1 MNKTVLMSALLL
13 ALGAGGGYW
22 AAKQTS
28 DGASAKE
35 KTPLYWVNPMDPRDK
50 RDAPAKDNMG
60 MDFIPVYEEQ
70 KSGSPGTVTISPE
83 IQQNLG
89 VRLAKVE
96 RLSIHQQIETVGYV
110 GYDEDKLEAVNA
122 RMAGWIRT
130 LAIKSEGQQVSKGS
144 LIYELYAPDLVNA
157 QHEYLLALGVS
168 NTKGTA
174 NPLLLRAAEG
184 KLKSLQVPADQIA
197 ALKRSRQV
205 QETVRI
211 YAPSSGYVSEL
222 KVREG
227 QYVEP
232 AAALF
237 NISTLKQVWV
247 SAEVFERQAAQLKV
261 GDPVT
266 MTLDYAPGRSWQGKV
281 DYLYPTLDATT
292 RTLKVRLR
300 FANPD
305 EFLKPNMFA
314 KVSIRTGQ
322 GEPQL
327 VVPSEAVIRTG
338 SQDRLVLAR
347 GDGSFKSVAVTLG
360 PQFGDKV
367 AIKAGVEA
375 GDNIVSSAQ
384 FLLDS
389 ESAIDSDFQRMTAVR
404 PAQVW
409 TQGEVES
416 IDLANRTLM
425 VSHQP
430 IPEWQWPAM
439 EMEFT
444 VAEGVDI
451 SKLVEGQT
459 LHLQVMQEGDEY
471 HITTIHQEKAPATD
485 GHAKRGTDEMEKMEG
500 MDHSQHQMT
509 MPEVEKKS

>member
-1 MNKTVLMSALLL
+1 MSQKLLVAALLL
-13 ALGAGGGYW
+13 TLGAGGGYW
-22 AAKQTS
+22 VAKQTT
-28 DGASAKE
+28 DGASVKE

-60 MDFIPVYEEQ
+60 MDFIPIYEEKQ
-70 KSGSPGTVTISPE
+70 GGSPGTITISPE

-96 RLSIHQQIETVGYV
+96 RLPIHQQIETVGYV
-110 GYDEDKLEAVNA
+110 GYDEDSLEAVNA

-130 LAIKSEGQQVSKGS
+130 LAIKSEGQKVTKGS

-157 QHEYLLALGVS
+157 QHEYLLAL
-168 NTKGTA
+168 NTA

-205 QETVRI
+205 RETISI

-237 NISTLKQVWV
+237 NISTLQQVWV

-266 MTLDYAPGRSWQGKV
+266 MTLDYAPGRSWQGRV
-281 DYLYPTLDATT
+281 DYLYPTLDAAT

-300 FANPD
+300 FDNPD

-314 KVSIRTGQ
+314 KVSIRTGK
-322 GEPQL
+322 GEPQM

-338 SQDRLVLAR
+338 NQNRLVLAL

-360 PQFGDKV
+360 AQFGDKV
-367 AIKAGVEA
+367 AIEEGVET
-375 GDNIVSSAQ
+375 GDSIVSSAQ

-404 PAQVW
+404 PTQVW
-409 TQGEVES
+409 TQGE
-416 IDLANRTLM
+416 IQGITLANRTLT

-439 EMEFT
+439 EMDFT
-444 VAEGVDI
+444 VADGVDMT
-451 SKLVEGQT
+451 KLASGQT
-459 LHLQVMQEGDEY
+459 LHLQVAQQGDEY
-471 HITTIHQEKAPATD
+471 RITSIHIEDAPANSAAPANDDMTD
-485 GHAKRGTDEMEKMEG
+485 MEG
-500 MDHSQHQMT
+500 MDHSQHDMGAKQ
-509 MPEVEKKS
+509 

>member
-1 MNKTVLMSALLL
+1 MNKRVLMSALLL

-22 AAKQTS
+22 AAKQST
-28 DGASAKE
+28 DGATVKE
-35 KTPLYWVNPMDPRDK
+35 KTALYWVNPMDPRDK
-50 RDAPAKDNMG
+50 RDGPAKDNMG

-70 KSGSPGTVTISPE
+70 KNGSPGTVTISPE

-96 RLSIHQQIETVGYV
+96 KLPIHQQIETVGYV
-110 GYDEDKLEAVNA
+110 GYDEDRLEAINA

-130 LAIKSEGQQVSKGS
+130 LAIKSEGQKVAKGT
-144 LIYELYAPDLVNA
+144 LLYEIYAPDLVNA
-157 QHEYLLALGVS
+157 QHEYLLAL
-168 NTKGTA
+168 NTS

-197 ALKRSRQV
+197 ALKGSRRV
-205 QETVRI
+205 RETIGI

-266 MTLDYAPGRSWQGKV
+266 MTLDYAPGRRWQGRV
-281 DYLYPTLDATT
+281 DYLYPTLDAAT

-300 FANPD
+300 FDNPD

-314 KVSIRTGQ
+314 KVAIQAGK

-338 SQDRLVLAR
+338 SQDRLVLAL
-347 GDGSFKSVAVTLG
+347 GDGNFKSVAVTLG

-375 GDNIVSSAQ
+375 GDSIVSSAQ

-409 TQGEVES
+409 TQGTVQS
-416 IDLANRTLM
+416 MDLTSRTLM
-425 VSHQP
+425 VAHQP

-439 EMEFT
+439 EMEFI
-444 VAEGVDI
+444 VADGVDI
-451 SKLVEGQT
+451 SRLAQGQT

-471 HITTIHQEKAPATD
+471 RITNIHIEDTPANKATPAKDDMTD
-485 GHAKRGTDEMEKMEG
+485 MEG
-500 MDHSQHQMT
+500 MDPSQHDMGAK
-509 MPEVEKKS
+509 P

>member
-1 MNKTVLMSALLL
+1 MNKSLLMSALLL

-22 AAKQTS
+22 AASQTAGS
-28 DGASAKE
+28 GPEAKA
-35 KTPLYWVNPMDPRDK
+35 PLYWVNPMDPRDR

-96 RLSIHQQIETVGYV
+96 RLPLHQQIETVGYV
-110 GYDEDKLEAVNA
+110 GYDEERLEAINA

-130 LAIKSEGQQVSKGS
+130 LAIKNEGQRIAKGS

-157 QHEYLLALGVS
+157 QHEYLLAL
-168 NTKGTA
+168 NTA

-197 ALKRSRQV
+197 TLKRSRQV
-205 QETVRI
+205 SETVRI

-237 NISTLKQVWV
+237 NISTLQQVWV
-247 SAEVFERQAAQLKV
+247 SAEVFERQAGQLKV

-266 MTLDYAPGRSWQGKV
+266 MTLDYAPGRRWQGKV
-281 DYLYPTLDATT
+281 DYLYPTLDAAT

-300 FANPD
+300 FDNPD

-314 KVSIRTGQ
+314 KVSIRSGK
-322 GEPQL
+322 GEPQM

-338 SQDRLVLAR
+338 SQNRLVLAL
-347 GDGSFKSVAVTLG
+347 GDGGFKSVAVTLG
-360 PQFGDKV
+360 AQFGDRV
-367 AIKAGVEA
+367 AILDGVEP
-375 GDNIVSSAQ
+375 GDSIVSSAQ

-389 ESAIDSDFQRMTAVR
+389 ESSIDSDFQRMTAVR
-404 PAQVW
+404 PQQIW
-409 TQGEVES
+409 TQGE
-416 IDLANRTLM
+416 IQTLDLASRTLT
-425 VSHQP
+425 VAHQP

-439 EMEFT
+439 EMDFA
-444 VAEGVDI
+444 VADGVDM
-451 SKLVEGQT
+451 SKLAQGQR
-459 LHLQVMQEGDEY
+459 LHLQVEQQGDEY
-471 HITTIHQEKAPATD
+471 RIVNIHVEDAPASQTAP
-485 GHAKRGTDEMEKMEG
+485 AKDEMKGMENMEG
-500 MDHSQHQMT
+500 MDHSQHQMGDK
-509 MPEVEKKS
+509 P

>member
-1 MNKTVLMSALLL
+1 MNKRVLMSALLL

-22 AAKQTS
+22 AAKQST
-28 DGASAKE
+28 DGATVKE

-50 RDAPAKDNMG
+50 RDGPAKDNMG

-70 KSGSPGTVTISPE
+70 KNGSPGTVTISPE

-96 RLSIHQQIETVGYV
+96 KLPIHQQIETVGYV
-110 GYDEDKLEAVNA
+110 GYDEDKLTAINA

-130 LAIKSEGQQVSKGS
+130 LAIKSEGQKVAKGT
-144 LIYELYAPDLVNA
+144 LLYEIYAPDLVNA
-157 QHEYLLALGVS
+157 QHEYLLAL
-168 NTKGTA
+168 NTS

-197 ALKRSRQV
+197 ALKGSRRV
-205 QETVRI
+205 RETIGI

-266 MTLDYAPGRSWQGKV
+266 MTLDYAPGRSWQGRV
-281 DYLYPTLDATT
+281 DYLYPTLDAAT

-300 FANPD
+300 FDNPD

-314 KVSIRTGQ
+314 KVTIQAGK
-322 GEPQL
+322 GEPQM

-338 SQDRLVLAR
+338 SQDRLVLAL
-347 GDGSFKSVAVTLG
+347 GDGNFKSVAVTLG

-375 GDNIVSSAQ
+375 GDSIVSSAQ

-409 TQGEVES
+409 TQGTVQS
-416 IDLANRTLM
+416 MDLASRTLM
-425 VSHQP
+425 VAHQP

-439 EMEFT
+439 EMEFI
-444 VAEGVDI
+444 VADGVDI
-451 SKLVEGQT
+451 SRLAQGQT

-471 HITTIHQEKAPATD
+471 RITSIHQERAPATD
-485 GHAKRGTDEMEKMEG
+485 GAAKPVTDEMDKMEG
-500 MDHSQHQMT
+500 MDHSQHQMGDK
-509 MPEVEKKS
+509 P

>member
-1 MNKTVLMSALLL
+1 MSQKLLFCALLL

-22 AAKQTS
+22 VAKQTT

-35 KTPLYWVNPMDPRDK
+35 KMPIAWVNPMDPRDK

-60 MDFIPVYEEQ
+60 MDFIPVYEEKQ
-70 KSGSPGTVTISPE
+70 GGSPGTITISPE

-96 RLSIHQQIETVGYV
+96 RLPIHQQIETVGYV
-110 GYDEDKLEAVNA
+110 GYDEDRLEAVNA

-130 LAIKSEGQQVSKGS
+130 LAIKSEGQRVTKGS

-157 QHEYLLALGVS
+157 QHEYLLAL
-168 NTKGTA
+168 NTA

-205 QETVRI
+205 RETISI

-237 NISTLKQVWV
+237 NISALQQVWV

-266 MTLDYAPGRSWQGKV
+266 MTLDYAPGRSWQGRV
-281 DYLYPTLDATT
+281 DYLYPTLDAAT

-300 FANPD
+300 FDNPD

-314 KVSIRTGQ
+314 KVSIRTGK
-322 GEPQL
+322 GEPRL

-338 SQDRLVLAR
+338 NQNRLVLAL

-360 PQFGDKV
+360 AQFGDKV
-367 AIKAGVEA
+367 AIEEGVET
-375 GDNIVSSAQ
+375 GDSIVSSAQ

-404 PAQVW
+404 PTQVW
-409 TQGEVES
+409 TQGE
-416 IDLANRTLM
+416 IQGITLANRTLT

-439 EMEFT
+439 EMDFA
-444 VAEGVDI
+444 VADGVDI
-451 SKLVEGQT
+451 SRLKQGQA
-459 LHLQVMQEGDEY
+459 LHLQVEQQGDEY
-471 HITTIHQEKAPATD
+471 RITNIHIEDAPANSATPAKDDMTD
-485 GHAKRGTDEMEKMEG
+485 MEG
-500 MDHSQHQMT
+500 MDHSQHDMGAKQ
-509 MPEVEKKS
+509 

>member
-1 MNKTVLMSALLL
+1 MNKSLILSALLL
-13 ALGAGGGYW
+13 ALGACGGYW
-22 AAKQTS
+22 AAKQTG
-28 DGASAKE
+28 DGAGAKE
-35 KTPLYWVNPMDPRDK
+35 KTPLYWVNPMDPRDR
-50 RDAPAKDNMG
+50 RDGPAKDNMG

-70 KSGSPGTVTISPE
+70 KNGSPGTVTISPE

-96 RLSIHQQIETVGYV
+96 RLPVHQQIETVGYV
-110 GYDEDKLEAVNA
+110 GYDEERLEAINA

-130 LAIKSEGQQVSKGS
+130 LAIKNEGQKVAKGS
-144 LIYELYAPDLVNA
+144 FIYDLYAPDLVNA
-157 QHEYLLALGVS
+157 QHEYLLAL
-168 NTKGTA
+168 NTA

-205 QETVRI
+205 QETIRI

-237 NISTLKQVWV
+237 NISPLQQVWV
-247 SAEVFERQAAQLKV
+247 SAEVFERQASQLNV

-266 MTLDYAPGRSWQGKV
+266 MTLDYAPGRQWQGKV
-281 DYLYPTLDATT
+281 DYLYPTLDAVT

-300 FANPD
+300 FDNPD

-314 KVSIRTGQ
+314 KISIRSGS
-322 GEPQL
+322 GAPQTL
-327 VVPSEAVIRTG
+327 VPSEAVIRTG
-338 SQDRLVLAR
+338 SQDRLVLALE
-347 GDGSFKSVAVTLG
+347 DGGFKSVAVTLG

-367 AIKAGVEA
+367 AIQSGVES
-375 GDNIVSSAQ
+375 GDRIVSSAQ

-389 ESAIDSDFQRMTAVR
+389 ESSITSDFQRMTAVR
-404 PAQVW
+404 PQQIW
-409 TQGEVES
+409 TQGEIQGV
-416 IDLANRTLM
+416 DLAGRT
-425 VSHQP
+425 VSVAHQP

-439 EMEFT
+439 EMDFT
-444 VAEGVDI
+444 VADGVDI
-451 SKLVEGQT
+451 SQLKQGQA
-459 LHLQVMQEGDEY
+459 LHLQVEQEGDEY
-471 HITTIHQEKAPATD
+471 KIVKIHVEDAPTTKATPAKD
-485 GHAKRGTDEMEKMEG
+485 DMKDMGMEG
-500 MDHSQHQMT
+500 MDHSQHDMGD
-509 MPEVEKKS
+509 KS

>member
-1 MNKTVLMSALLL
+1 MNKSLLMSALLL

-22 AAKQTS
+22 AASQTAGS
-28 DGASAKE
+28 GPEAKA
-35 KTPLYWVNPMDPRDK
+35 PLYWVNPMDPRDR

-96 RLSIHQQIETVGYV
+96 RLPLHQQIETVGYV
-110 GYDEDKLEAVNA
+110 GYDEERLEAINA

-130 LAIKSEGQQVSKGS
+130 LAIKNEGQRIAKGS
-144 LIYELYAPDLVNA
+144 FIYDLYAPDLVNA
-157 QHEYLLALGVS
+157 QHEYLLAL
-168 NTKGTA
+168 NTA

-184 KLKSLQVPADQIA
+184 KLKSLRVPADQIA
-197 ALKRSRQV
+197 TLKRTRQV
-205 QETVRI
+205 SETVRI

-237 NISTLKQVWV
+237 NISTLQQVWV
-247 SAEVFERQAAQLKV
+247 SAEVFERQAGQLKV

-266 MTLDYAPGRSWQGKV
+266 MTLDYAPGRRWQGKV
-281 DYLYPTLDATT
+281 DYLYPTLDAAT

-300 FANPD
+300 FDNPD

-314 KVSIRTGQ
+314 KVSIRSGK
-322 GEPQL
+322 GEPQM

-338 SQDRLVLAR
+338 SQNRLVLAL
-347 GDGSFKSVAVTLG
+347 GDGGFKSVAVTLG
-360 PQFGDKV
+360 AQFGDRV
-367 AIKAGVEA
+367 AILDGVEP

-389 ESAIDSDFQRMTAVR
+389 ESSIDSDFQRMTAVR
-404 PAQVW
+404 PQQIW
-409 TQGEVES
+409 TQGE
-416 IDLANRTLM
+416 IQTLDLASRTLT
-425 VSHQP
+425 VAHQP

-439 EMEFT
+439 EMDFA
-444 VAEGVDI
+444 VADGVDM
-451 SKLVEGQT
+451 SKLAQGQR
-459 LHLQVMQEGDEY
+459 LHLQVEQQGDEY
-471 HITTIHQEKAPATD
+471 RIVNIHVEDAPASQTAP
-485 GHAKRGTDEMEKMEG
+485 AKDEMKGMEG
-500 MDHSQHQMT
+500 MDHSQHQMGDK
-509 MPEVEKKS
+509 P

>member
-1 MNKTVLMSALLL
+1 MSQKLLVSALLL

-22 AAKQTS
+22 AAKQTVT
-28 DGASAKE
+28 AVAKE

-60 MDFIPVYEEQ
+60 MDFIPVYEEKQ
-70 KSGSPGTVTISPE
+70 GGSPGTVTISPE

-96 RLSIHQQIETVGYV
+96 KLPIHQQIETVGYV
-110 GYDEDKLEAVNA
+110 GYDEERLEAINS
-122 RMAGWIRT
+122 RMAGWIRN
-130 LAIKSEGQQVSKGS
+130 LAIKNEGQQVTKGS
-144 LIYELYAPDLVNA
+144 FIYDLYAPDLVNA
-157 QHEYLLALGVS
+157 QHEYLLAL
-168 NTKGTA
+168 NTT

-197 ALKRSRQV
+197 ALKRTRKV

-232 AAALF
+232 AAPLF

-247 SAEVFERQAAQLKV
+247 SAEVFERQAAQIKV

-266 MTLDYAPGRSWQGKV
+266 MTLDYAPGRSWQGRV
-281 DYLYPTLDATT
+281 DYLYPTLDAST
-292 RTLKVRLR
+292 RTLRVRLR
-300 FANPD
+300 FDNPD

-314 KVSIRTGQ
+314 KVSISTGK
-322 GEPQL
+322 GEPRL

-338 SQDRLVLAR
+338 SQDRLVLAL
-347 GDGSFKSVAVTLG
+347 GDGNFKSVAVTLG

-367 AIKAGVEA
+367 AIDEGVEA

-404 PAQVW
+404 PTQVW
-409 TQGEVES
+409 TQGQVQN
-416 IDLANRTLM
+416 IDLAGRTLGI
-425 VSHQP
+425 SHQP

-439 EMEFT
+439 EMDFT
-444 VAEGVDI
+444 VADDVDI
-451 SKLVEGQT
+451 SQLKPDQT
-459 LHLQVMQEGDEY
+459 LHLQVEQEGDEY
-471 HITTIHQEKAPATD
+471 RIIQIHVEDKPAAGD
-485 GHAKRGTDEMEKMEG
+485 AMKEAKGEMTSMEG
-500 MDHSQHQMT
+500 MDHSQHQMGD
-509 MPEVEKKS
+509 KS

>member
-1 MNKTVLMSALLL
+1 MNKRVLMSALLL

-22 AAKQTS
+22 AAKQST
-28 DGASAKE
+28 DGATVKE

-50 RDAPAKDNMG
+50 RDGPAKDNMG

-70 KSGSPGTVTISPE
+70 KNGSPGTVTISPE

-96 RLSIHQQIETVGYV
+96 KLPIHQQIETVGYV
-110 GYDEDKLEAVNA
+110 GYDEDRLEAINA

-130 LAIKSEGQQVSKGS
+130 LAIKSEGQKVAKGT
-144 LIYELYAPDLVNA
+144 LLYEIYAPDLVNA
-157 QHEYLLALGVS
+157 QHEYLLAL
-168 NTKGTA
+168 NTS

-205 QETVRI
+205 RETISI

-266 MTLDYAPGRSWQGKV
+266 MTLDYAPGRRWQGRV
-281 DYLYPTLDATT
+281 DYLYPTLDAAT

-300 FANPD
+300 FDNPD

-314 KVSIRTGQ
+314 KVTIQAGK

-338 SQDRLVLAR
+338 SQDRLVLAL
-347 GDGSFKSVAVTLG
+347 GDGNFKSVAVTLG

-375 GDNIVSSAQ
+375 GDSIVSSAQ

-404 PAQVW
+404 PALVW
-409 TQGEVES
+409 TQGTVQS
-416 IDLANRTLM
+416 MDLASRTLM
-425 VSHQP
+425 VAHQP

-451 SKLVEGQT
+451 SKLAEGQS

-471 HITTIHQEKAPATD
+471 RITSIHQEKAPATA
-485 GHAKRGTDEMEKMEG
+485 GAAKPMTDEMEG
-500 MDHSQHQMT
+500 MDPSQHDMGAK
-509 MPEVEKKS
+509 P

>member
-1 MNKTVLMSALLL
+1 MSRTLLLSTLLL

-22 AAKQTS
+22 AAKQTVT
-28 DGASAKE
+28 AVAKE

-60 MDFIPVYEEQ
+60 MDFIPVYEEKQ
-70 KSGSPGTVTISPE
+70 GGSPGTVTISPE

-96 RLSIHQQIETVGYV
+96 KLPIHQQIETVGYV
-110 GYDEDKLEAVNA
+110 GYDEERLEAINS
-122 RMAGWIRT
+122 RMAGWIRN
-130 LAIKSEGQQVSKGS
+130 LAIKNEGQQVTRGS
-144 LIYELYAPDLVNA
+144 FIYDLYAPDLVNA
-157 QHEYLLALGVS
+157 QHEYLLAL
-168 NTKGTA
+168 NTT

-197 ALKRSRQV
+197 ALKRTRKV

-232 AAALF
+232 AAPLF

-247 SAEVFERQAAQLKV
+247 SAEVFERQAAQIKV
-261 GDPVT
+261 GDPVI
-266 MTLDYAPGRSWQGKV
+266 MTLDYAPGRRWQGRV
-281 DYLYPTLDATT
+281 DYLYPTLDAST
-292 RTLKVRLR
+292 RTLRVRLR
-300 FANPD
+300 FDNPD

-314 KVSIRTGQ
+314 KVSIGTGK
-322 GEPQL
+322 GEPRL

-338 SQDRLVLAR
+338 SQDRLVLAL
-347 GDGSFKSVAVTLG
+347 GDGNFKSVAVTLG

-367 AIKAGVEA
+367 AIQEGVEA
-375 GDNIVSSAQ
+375 GDNIVRSAQ

-389 ESAIDSDFQRMTAVR
+389 ESAIDSDFQRMTAVH
-404 PAQVW
+404 PMQVW
-409 TQGEVES
+409 TQGQVQN
-416 IDLANRTLM
+416 IDLAGRTLGI
-425 VSHQP
+425 SHQP

-439 EMEFT
+439 EMDFT
-444 VAEGVDI
+444 VADGVDL
-451 SKLVEGQT
+451 SQLKPNQT
-459 LHLQVMQEGDEY
+459 LHLQVEQEGDEY
-471 HITTIHQEKAPATD
+471 RIIQIHAEDKPAAGD
-485 GHAKRGTDEMEKMEG
+485 AIKEAKGEMPDMEG
-500 MDHSQHQMT
+500 MDHSQHQMGD
-509 MPEVEKKS
+509 KS

>member
-1 MNKTVLMSALLL
+1 MNKTLLLSVLLL

-22 AAKQTS
+22 AAKHTAG
-28 DGASAKE
+28 DGAKE

-50 RDAPAKDNMG
+50 RDGPAKDNMG
-60 MDFIPVYEEQ
+60 MDFIPVYEEKQ
-70 KSGSPGTVTISPE
+70 GGSPGTVTISPE

-96 RLSIHQQIETVGYV
+96 QLPVHQQIETVGYV
-110 GYDEDKLEAVNA
+110 GYDEDRLEAINA

-130 LAIKSEGQQVSKGS
+130 LAIKSEGQAIAKGS

-157 QHEYLLALGVS
+157 QHEYLLAQ
-168 NTKGTA
+168 NTN

-184 KLKSLQVPADQIA
+184 KLKALQVPADQIA
-197 ALKRSRQV
+197 ALKRTRQV
-205 QETVRI
+205 QETIRI
-211 YAPSSGYVSEL
+211 YAPSSGYAAEL

-237 NISTLKQVWV
+237 NISTLQQVWV
-247 SAEVFERQAAQLKV
+247 NAEVFERQAAQLKV

-281 DYLYPTLDATT
+281 DYLYPTLEAST
-292 RTLKVRLR
+292 RTLKVRIR
-300 FANPD
+300 VNNPD

-314 KVSIRTGQ
+314 QLSIRTGT
-322 GEPQL
+322 GEPHKL
-327 VVPSEAVIRTG
+327 VPSEAVIRTG
-338 SQDRLVLAR
+338 SQNRLVLAL
-347 GDGSFKSVAVTLG
+347 GDGNFKSVAVTLG

-367 AIKAGVEA
+367 AIVDGVEA

-389 ESAIDSDFQRMTAVR
+389 ESSITSDFQRMTAVR
-404 PAQVW
+404 PTQVW
-409 TQGEVES
+409 TQGEVQAVDPKGRILS
-416 IDLANRTLM
+416 VA
-425 VSHQP
+425 HHP

-439 EMEFT
+439 EMDFG
-444 VAEGVDI
+444 VADNVDMTP
-451 SKLVEGQT
+451 LAPGQT
-459 LHLQVMQEGDEY
+459 LHIQMEQEGDKY
-471 HITTIHQEKAPATD
+471 SIIAIHTEKHVDKQAETPAAPKA
-485 GHAKRGTDEMEKMEG
+485 EMKDMKGMEGMEGMEG
-500 MDHSQHQMT
+500 MDHSQHQMGDK
-509 MPEVEKKS
+509 P

>member
-1 MNKTVLMSALLL
+1 MNKRVLMSALLL

-22 AAKQTS
+22 AAKQST
-28 DGASAKE
+28 DGATVKE

-50 RDAPAKDNMG
+50 RDGPAKDNMG

-70 KSGSPGTVTISPE
+70 KNGSPGTVTISPE

-96 RLSIHQQIETVGYV
+96 KLPIHQQIETVGYV
-110 GYDEDKLEAVNA
+110 GYDEDRLEAINA

-130 LAIKSEGQQVSKGS
+130 LAIKSEGQKVAKGT
-144 LIYELYAPDLVNA
+144 LLYEIYAPDLVNA
-157 QHEYLLALGVS
+157 QHEYLLAL
-168 NTKGTA
+168 NTS

-197 ALKRSRQV
+197 ALKGSRRV
-205 QETVRI
+205 RETIGI

-266 MTLDYAPGRSWQGKV
+266 MTLDYAPGRRWQGRV
-281 DYLYPTLDATT
+281 DYLYPTLDAAT

-300 FANPD
+300 FDNPD

-314 KVSIRTGQ
+314 KVAIQAGK

-338 SQDRLVLAR
+338 SQDRLVLAL
-347 GDGSFKSVAVTLG
+347 GDGNFKSVAVTLG

-375 GDNIVSSAQ
+375 GDSIVSSAQ

-409 TQGEVES
+409 TQGTVQS
-416 IDLANRTLM
+416 MDLASRTLM
-425 VSHQP
+425 VAHQP

-451 SKLVEGQT
+451 SRLAQGQP

-471 HITTIHQEKAPATD
+471 HITSIHQEKAPASGD
-485 GHAKRGTDEMEKMEG
+485 AAKPAAGEMDKMEG
-500 MDHSQHQMT
+500 MDPSQHDMGAK
-509 MPEVEKKS
+509 P

>member
-1 MNKTVLMSALLL
+1 MNKTILMSALLL

-50 RDAPAKDNMG
+50 RDGPAKDNMG

-70 KSGSPGTVTISPE
+70 KNGSPGTVTISPE

-96 RLSIHQQIETVGYV
+96 RLPIHQQIETVGYV
-110 GYDEDKLEAVNA
+110 GYDEDRLEAINA

-130 LAIKSEGQQVSKGS
+130 LAIKSEGQRVTKGN

-157 QHEYLLALGVS
+157 QHEYLLAL
-168 NTKGTA
+168 NAA

-205 QETVRI
+205 RETISI

-237 NISTLKQVWV
+237 NISTLQQVWV

-281 DYLYPTLDATT
+281 DYLYPTLDAAT

-300 FANPD
+300 FDNPD

-314 KVSIRTGQ
+314 KVAIRTGK

-338 SQDRLVLAR
+338 SQDRLVLAL
-347 GDGSFKSVAVTLG
+347 GDGNFKSVAVTLG

-375 GDNIVSSAQ
+375 GDSIVSSAQ

-409 TQGEVES
+409 TQGTVQS
-416 IDLANRTLM
+416 IDLASRTLM
-425 VSHQP
+425 VAHQP

-451 SKLVEGQT
+451 SKLAEGQT
-459 LHLQVMQEGDEY
+459 LHLQVMQQGDEY
-471 HITTIHQEKAPATD
+471 RITTIHQESAPATGD
-485 GHAKRGTDEMEKMEG
+485 ATKPATGEMEKMEG

>member
-28 DGASAKE
+28 DGASVKE

-50 RDAPAKDNMG
+50 RNAPAKDNMG
-60 MDFIPVYEEQ
+60 MDFIPVYEEKQ
-70 KSGSPGTVTISPE
+70 GGSPGTVTISPE

-96 RLSIHQQIETVGYV
+96 KLPIHQQIETVGYV

-122 RMAGWIRT
+122 RMSGWIRT

-157 QHEYLLALGVS
+157 QHEYLLAL
-168 NTKGTA
+168 NTA

-197 ALKRSRQV
+197 ALKRTRQV
-205 QETVRI
+205 RETISI

-237 NISTLKQVWV
+237 NISTLQQVWV
-247 SAEVFERQAAQLKV
+247 SAEVFERQAAQLRV

-281 DYLYPTLDATT
+281 DYLYPTLDAAT

-300 FANPD
+300 FDNPD

-338 SQDRLVLAR
+338 SQDRLVLAL
-347 GDGSFKSVAVTLG
+347 GDGNFKSVAVTLG

-416 IDLANRTLM
+416 IDLTNRTLM

-444 VAEGVDI
+444 VADGVDI
-451 SKLVEGQT
+451 SKLVEGQN

-471 HITTIHQEKAPATD
+471 RITNIHQKKAPTS
-485 GHAKRGTDEMEKMEG
+485 GHALEQAKDEMEG
-500 MDHSQHQMT
+500 MGHSQHNMGAK
-509 MPEVEKKS
+509 P

>member
-1 MNKTVLMSALLL
+1 MNKTLLMSTLLL

-22 AAKQTS
+22 VAKQTG
-28 DGASAKE
+28 DGPTAKE
-35 KTPLYWVNPMDPRDK
+35 KAPLYWVNPMDPHDR

-70 KSGSPGTVTISPE
+70 KNGSPGTVTISPE

-96 RLSIHQQIETVGYV
+96 RLPVHQQIETVGYV
-110 GYDEDKLEAVNA
+110 GYDEERLEAINA

-130 LAIKSEGQQVSKGS
+130 LAIKNEGQKVAKGS

-157 QHEYLLALGVS
+157 QHEYLLAL
-168 NTKGTA
+168 NTA

-197 ALKRSRQV
+197 ALKRTRQV
-205 QETVRI
+205 SETIRI

-237 NISTLKQVWV
+237 NISTLQQVWV

-266 MTLDYAPGRSWQGKV
+266 MTLDYAPGRRWQGKV
-281 DYLYPTLDATT
+281 DYLYPTLDAAT

-314 KVSIRTGQ
+314 KVSIQSGN
-322 GEPQL
+322 GAPQTL
-327 VVPSEAVIRTG
+327 VPSEAVIRTG
-338 SQDRLVLAR
+338 SQDRLVLALA
-347 GDGSFKSVAVTLG
+347 DGGFKSVAVTLG
-360 PQFGDKV
+360 AQFGDKV
-367 AIKAGVEA
+367 AIESGVEP
-375 GDNIVSSAQ
+375 GDRIVSSAQ

-389 ESAIDSDFQRMTAVR
+389 ESSIDSDFQRMTAVR
-404 PAQVW
+404 PQQVW
-409 TQGEVES
+409 TQGEIQAV
-416 IDLANRTLM
+416 DLASRILS

-439 EMEFT
+439 EMDFT
-444 VAEGVDI
+444 VAGGIDI
-451 SKLVEGQT
+451 QQLKQGQA
-459 LHLQVMQEGDEY
+459 LHLQVEQEGDEY
-471 HITTIHQEKAPATD
+471 KIVKVHVEDANKAPPAED
-485 GHAKRGTDEMEKMEG
+485 DMRGMEG
-500 MDHSQHQMT
+500 MDHSQHDMGD
-509 MPEVEKKS
+509 KS

>member
-1 MNKTVLMSALLL
+1 MNKTLLMSALLL

-22 AAKQTS
+22 AAKQT
-28 DGASAKE
+28 DGGATAKE

-60 MDFIPVYEEQ
+60 MDFIPVYEEKQ
-70 KSGSPGTVTISPE
+70 GGSLGTVTISPE

-96 RLSIHQQIETVGYV
+96 KLPVHQQIETVGYV
-110 GYDEDKLEAVNA
+110 GYDEERLEAINS
-122 RMAGWIRT
+122 RMAGWIRN
-130 LAIKSEGQQVSKGS
+130 LSIKNEGQQVTRGS
-144 LIYELYAPDLVNA
+144 FIYDLYAPDLVNA
-157 QHEYLLALGVS
+157 QHEYLLALG
-168 NTKGTA
+168 TT

-197 ALKRSRQV
+197 ALKRTRKV

-232 AAALF
+232 AAPLF

-247 SAEVFERQAAQLKV
+247 SAEVFERQAAQIKV

-266 MTLDYAPGRSWQGKV
+266 MTLDYAPGRRWQGRV
-281 DYLYPTLDATT
+281 DYLYPTLDAST
-292 RTLKVRLR
+292 RTLRVRLR
-300 FANPD
+300 FDNPD

-314 KVSIRTGQ
+314 KVSIGTGK
-322 GEPQL
+322 GEPRL

-338 SQDRLVLAR
+338 SQDRVVLAL
-347 GDGSFKSVAVTLG
+347 GDGNFKSVAVTLG

-367 AIKAGVEA
+367 AIQEGVEA
-375 GDNIVSSAQ
+375 GDSIVSSAQ

-404 PAQVW
+404 PMQVW
-409 TQGEVES
+409 TQGQVQN
-416 IDLANRTLM
+416 IDLAGRTLGI
-425 VSHQP
+425 SHQP

-439 EMEFT
+439 EMDFT
-444 VAEGVDI
+444 VADGVDI
-451 SKLVEGQT
+451 SQLKPNQT
-459 LHLQVMQEGDEY
+459 LHLQVEQEGDEY
-471 HITTIHQEKAPATD
+471 RIIQIHAEDKPAAGD
-485 GHAKRGTDEMEKMEG
+485 AIKEAKGEMPDMEG
-500 MDHSQHQMT
+500 MDHSQHQMGD
-509 MPEVEKKS
+509 KS

>member
-1 MNKTVLMSALLL
+1 MNKTLLMSALLL

-22 AAKQTS
+22 VAKQTIT
-28 DGASAKE
+28 DTAAKE

-50 RDAPAKDNMG
+50 RDGPAKDNMG

-96 RLSIHQQIETVGYV
+96 KLPIHPQIETVGYV
-110 GYDEDKLEAVNA
+110 GYDEDRLEAVNA

-130 LAIKSEGQQVSKGS
+130 LAIKSEGQQVAKGS
-144 LIYELYAPDLVNA
+144 LLYEIYAPDLVNA
-157 QHEYLLALGVS
+157 QHEYLLAL
-168 NTKGTA
+168 NTS

-205 QETVRI
+205 RETIAI

-247 SAEVFERQAAQLKV
+247 SAEVFERQASQLKV

-266 MTLDYAPGRSWQGKV
+266 MTLDYAPGRRWQGRV
-281 DYLYPTLDATT
+281 DYLYPTLEAAT

-300 FANPD
+300 FDNPD

-314 KVSIRTGQ
+314 KVTIQAGK

-338 SQDRLVLAR
+338 SQDRLVLAL
-347 GDGSFKSVAVTLG
+347 GDGNFKSVAVILG

-367 AIKAGVEA
+367 AIKEGVEA
-375 GDNIVSSAQ
+375 GDNIVRSAQ

-451 SKLVEGQT
+451 SKLTPAHT
-459 LHLQVMQEGDEY
+459 LHLQVEQIGDEY
-471 HITTIHQEKAPATD
+471 RIIQIHVEEKPTTGDTMKEAE
-485 GHAKRGTDEMEKMEG
+485 DEMTG
-500 MDHSQHQMT
+500 MDHSQHQMPIPK
-509 MPEVEKKS
+509 MENKP

>member
-1 MNKTVLMSALLL
+1 MSQKLLVAALLL

-22 AAKQTS
+22 VAKQTT

-35 KTPLYWVNPMDPRDK
+35 KMPIAWVNPMDPRDK

-60 MDFIPVYEEQ
+60 MDFIPVYEEKQ
-70 KSGSPGTVTISPE
+70 GDSPGTITISPE

-96 RLSIHQQIETVGYV
+96 RLPIHQQIETVGYV
-110 GYDEDKLEAVNA
+110 GYDEDRLEAVNA

-130 LAIKSEGQQVSKGS
+130 LAIKSEGQKVTRGS

-205 QETVRI
+205 RETISI

-237 NISTLKQVWV
+237 NISTLQQVWV

-266 MTLDYAPGRSWQGKV
+266 MTLDYAPGRSWQGRV
-281 DYLYPTLDATT
+281 DYLYPTLDAAT

-300 FANPD
+300 FDNPD

-314 KVSIRTGQ
+314 KVSIRTGK
-322 GEPQL
+322 GEPQM

-338 SQDRLVLAR
+338 NQNRLVLAL
-347 GDGSFKSVAVTLG
+347 GDGSFKSVAITLG
-360 PQFGDKV
+360 AQFGDKV
-367 AIKAGVEA
+367 AIEEGVET
-375 GDNIVSSAQ
+375 GDSIVSSAQ

-404 PAQVW
+404 PTQVW
-409 TQGEVES
+409 TQGEVQG
-416 IDLANRTLM
+416 ITLANRTLT

-439 EMEFT
+439 EMDFT
-444 VAEGVDI
+444 VADDVDMT
-451 SKLVEGQT
+451 KLASGQT
-459 LHLQVMQEGDEY
+459 LHLQVEQQGNEY
-471 HITTIHQEKAPATD
+471 RITSIHIEDAPANSAAPANDDMTD
-485 GHAKRGTDEMEKMEG
+485 MEG
-500 MDHSQHQMT
+500 MDHSQHDMGAKQ
-509 MPEVEKKS
+509 

>member
-1 MNKTVLMSALLL
+1 MNKSLLMSALLL

-22 AAKQTS
+22 AASQTAGS
-28 DGASAKE
+28 GSEAKA
-35 KTPLYWVNPMDPRDK
+35 PLYWVNPMDPRDR

-96 RLSIHQQIETVGYV
+96 RLPLHQQIETVGYV
-110 GYDEDKLEAVNA
+110 GYDEERLEAINA

-130 LAIKSEGQQVSKGS
+130 LAIKNEGQRIAKGS
-144 LIYELYAPDLVNA
+144 FIYDLYAPDLVNA
-157 QHEYLLALGVS
+157 QHEYLLAL
-168 NTKGTA
+168 NTA

-205 QETVRI
+205 SETVRI

-237 NISTLKQVWV
+237 NISTLQQVWV
-247 SAEVFERQAAQLKV
+247 SAEVFERQAGQLKV

-266 MTLDYAPGRSWQGKV
+266 MTLDYAPGRRWQGKV
-281 DYLYPTLDATT
+281 DYLYPTLDAVT

-300 FANPD
+300 FDNPD

-314 KVSIRTGQ
+314 KVSIRSGK
-322 GEPQL
+322 GEPQM

-338 SQDRLVLAR
+338 SQNRLVLAL
-347 GDGSFKSVAVTLG
+347 GDGGFKSVAVTLG
-360 PQFGDKV
+360 AQFGDRV
-367 AIKAGVEA
+367 AILDGVEP

-389 ESAIDSDFQRMTAVR
+389 ESSIDSDFQRMTAVR
-404 PAQVW
+404 PQQIW
-409 TQGEVES
+409 TQGE
-416 IDLANRTLM
+416 IQTLDLASRTLT
-425 VSHQP
+425 VAHQP

-439 EMEFT
+439 EMEFI
-444 VAEGVDI
+444 VADGVDI
-451 SKLVEGQT
+451 SRLAQGQT

-471 HITTIHQEKAPATD
+471 RIVNIHVEDAPASQTAP
-485 GHAKRGTDEMEKMEG
+485 AKDEMKGMENMEG
-500 MDHSQHQMT
+500 MDHSQHQMGDK
-509 MPEVEKKS
+509 P

>member
-1 MNKTVLMSALLL
+1 MNKRVLMSALLL

-22 AAKQTS
+22 AAKQST
-28 DGASAKE
+28 DGATVKE

-50 RDAPAKDNMG
+50 RDGPAKDNMG

-70 KSGSPGTVTISPE
+70 KNGSPGTVTISPE

-96 RLSIHQQIETVGYV
+96 KLPIHQQIETVGYV
-110 GYDEDKLEAVNA
+110 GYDEDRLEAINA

-130 LAIKSEGQQVSKGS
+130 LAIKSEGQKVAKGT
-144 LIYELYAPDLVNA
+144 LLYEIYAPDLVNA
-157 QHEYLLALGVS
+157 QHEYLLAL
-168 NTKGTA
+168 NTS

-197 ALKRSRQV
+197 ALKGSRRV
-205 QETVRI
+205 RETIAI

-247 SAEVFERQAAQLKV
+247 SAEVFERQAAQLNV

-266 MTLDYAPGRSWQGKV
+266 MTLDYAPGRRWQGRV
-281 DYLYPTLDATT
+281 DYLYPTLDAAT

-300 FANPD
+300 FDNPD

-314 KVSIRTGQ
+314 KVAIQ
-322 GEPQL
+322 ADKGEPQL

-338 SQDRLVLAR
+338 SQDRLVLAL
-347 GDGSFKSVAVTLG
+347 GDGNFKSVAVTLG

-367 AIKAGVEA
+367 AIRAGVEA
-375 GDNIVSSAQ
+375 GDSIVSSAQ

-409 TQGEVES
+409 TQGTVQS
-416 IDLANRTLM
+416 MDLTSRTLM
-425 VSHQP
+425 VAHQP

-439 EMEFT
+439 EMEFI
-444 VAEGVDI
+444 VADGVDI
-451 SKLVEGQT
+451 SRLAQGQT

-471 HITTIHQEKAPATD
+471 RITNIHIEDTPANKATPAKDDMTD
-485 GHAKRGTDEMEKMEG
+485 MEG
-500 MDHSQHQMT
+500 MDPSQHDMGAK
-509 MPEVEKKS
+509 P